1 MKLVALVKENDWP
14 LDGDGPIKGVY
25 FNDEGYYQH
34 HEFKLASRAAKRAN
48 IDTLEKCLTRFNLT
62 VVEEA

>member
-25 FNDEGYYQH
+25 LNDEGYYQVGDT
-34 HEFKLASRAAKRAN
+34 KLFGRASKRLN